1 MPSGELEVTVSTLA
15 YGGDAVGRLADG
27 RAVFVP
33 FALPG
38 EKLRIEL
45 VEQKERFA
53 RGRVLEILE
62 ASRSRIEARCRHFT
76 TCGGCHYQHLDYMEQ
91 LTIKAEVLRDQL
103 VRIGRLADPPVNATI
118 GSPSHWNYR
127 NHVQFHVTREGRLGF
142 VGAQD
147 GSTPSRIVPVQECHL
162 PAVSLN
168 ALWPQIS
175 LEVDAG
181 IQRIAVRSGS
191 EDDLMIIFE
200 SSLPDVPDVE
210 IEASVSIAH
219 VYAGDVLIQAGEDH
233 LRMQVL
239 GRSFRVSPT
248 TFFQVNPAV
257 AEKMVEYLLAILPKP
272 CGIVID
278 AYCGAG
284 LFSAFLAPRCDR
296 LIGIEAGAPAC
307 EDFAANLDEFANVEL
322 YEDTAERV
330 LPALMLN
337 PDFVL
342 VDPPRA
348 GLSHAALDAVI
359 KMSPPRVAY
368 VSCDP
373 ATLARDAR
381 RFIEAGY
388 ELQSVTPF
396 DMFPQTFHIESISV
410 FMK

>member
-1 MPSGELEVTVSTLA
+1 MPSGDLEITVSTLA

-53 RGRVLEILE
+53 RGRVLEVLE
-62 ASRSRIEARCRHFT
+62 ASRDRIPPRCKHFT
-76 TCGGCHYQHLDYMEQ
+76 TCGGCHYQHLDYMDQ
-91 LTIKAEVLRDQL
+91 LTVKAEVLRDQL
-103 VRIGRLADPPVNATI
+103 IRIGRFVDPPVNATI

-127 NHVQFHVTREGRLGF
+127 NHVQFHPSVGGRLGF
-142 VGAQD
+142 VGAQN
-147 GSTPSRIVPVQECHL
+147 GSARSQIVPVQECHL
-162 PAVSLN
+162 PAVSIN
-168 ALWPQIS
+168 ALWPQIT
-175 LEVDAG
+175 LDADLG
-181 IQRIAVRSGS
+181 IERVAVRSGS
-191 EDDLMIIFE
+191 EDDLMIVFE
-200 SSLPDVPDVE
+200 SSLPDAPDVE
-210 IEASVSIAH
+210 IDASVSVAH
-219 VYAGDVLIQAGEDH
+219 VFSGDALILAGEDH

-257 AEKMVEYLLAILPKP
+257 AEKMVEYLVAILPKP
-272 CGIVID
+272 CGTVID

-284 LFSAFLAPRCDR
+284 LFSAFMAPHCTR

-307 EDFAANLDEFANVEL
+307 EDFAANLDEFENVEL
-322 YEDTAERV
+322 YEDTAEHV
-330 LPALMLN
+330 LAALRLD
-337 PDFVL
+337 PDFAL

-348 GLSHAALDAVI
+348 GVGRAALDALI
-359 KMSPPRVAY
+359 RLRPPLVAY

-381 RFIEAGY
+381 LLVEAGY
-388 ELQSVTPF
+388 RLESVTPF
-396 DMFPQTFHIESISV
+396 DMFPQTYHIESIGV
-410 FMK
+410 FMR